1 MKKVSLNGI
10 WKMSGAGY
18 ECEGMIPGSV
28 YSFLLDKGLMEDPF
42 YGMNEL
48 EALKLLDHEYTFSR
62 EFDFVP
68 EGHKVLLRC
77 EGLDTLCDLY
87 INGVHLAYTDNMHR
101 TYEFDVTEQLK
112 SGKNT
117 ISALFHPPIPYITEK
132 QKEEPLT
139 QPWHCTAGAGH
150 IRKAHCMLGWDW
162 GPRLPDAGIWK
173 DISLLVLDSA
183 RITDFH
189 ILQRHENGCVFI
201 TPNVTTDKAAE
212 VTVTMTT
219 PDGETYA
226 IPANQETEIFNPQ
239 LWWPNGLGEQ
249 PL

>member
-28 YSFLLDKGLMEDPF
+28 YSFLLDKGLMADPF

-68 EGHKVLLRC
+68 EGHKVLLRS

-132 QKEEPLT
+132 QKEESLT

-201 TPNVTTDKAAE
+201 TPNLQS
-212 VTVTMTT
+212 
-219 PDGETYA
+219 
-226 IPANQETEIFNPQ
+226 PALVAQRP
-239 LWWPNGLGEQ
+239 G
-249 PL
+249 